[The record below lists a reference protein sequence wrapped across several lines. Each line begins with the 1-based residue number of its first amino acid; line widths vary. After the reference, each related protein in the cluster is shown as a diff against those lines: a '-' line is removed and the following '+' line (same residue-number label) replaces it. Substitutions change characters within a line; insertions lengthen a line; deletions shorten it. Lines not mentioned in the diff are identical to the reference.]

1 MVVVLR
7 IYLIYFFHLE
17 YRLGQFGKVFQ
28 GGNLNDPPP
37 QVDTEHDCWLE
48 CRQVPDCKGFAF
60 IWSGDSM
67 TGSCSVKGSWTH
79 PTNDMIE
86 GFVKRYKAGQNIYT
100 NKGRRK
106 RISNLNQMI

>member
-1 MVVVLR
+1 
-7 IYLIYFFHLE
+7 
-17 YRLGQFGKVFQ
+17 
-28 GGNLNDPPP
+28 
-37 QVDTEHDCWLE
+37 
-48 CRQVPDCKGFAF
+48 
-60 IWSGDSM
+60 M

-79 PTNDMIE
+79 PTNDMID